1 MRSPT
6 RISLVALVAGA
17 IGLLPPSAAQAA
29 FGVEQKNFEAGTCKA
44 EGCTYASI
52 EKAPAEAYTQAAGH
66 PPFGLTVFEVNHK
79 TKVIVGEPEGAVKN
93 IRVDIPPGLAANPQ
107 ALPQCKKKEFEED
120 KCAADTEV
128 GVDDLTVFSKALD
141 VEVKAPVYNL
151 EPPEGLPL
159 EFGIHAE
166 VPAVANEHVY
176 LKGYVSWHKE
186 AKLEA
191 RGIPSG
197 DYHEYFE
204 INEVSKE
211 NPVLKSKLVFKG
223 TKTGVGAYGDFLTL
237 PSACS
242 STTTSYLE
250 VESWEGAVSST
261 KTETPVG
268 VDGCG
273 LVPFAPTATLTPES
287 SRSDEPD
294 GIGAQVAEPQKAGEK
309 EINTSDVQAARV
321 TLPEGITLDPS
332 AAHGLEA
339 CTSAEIAIDASEP
352 VPPVTCPAGSKVGTV
367 TVETPDLPPGS
378 LLGSV
383 YLGSPS
389 GALITEPP
397 FTIYV
402 AAESARYGVSVR
414 LKGSVQ
420 PNPATGRLEAAFSE
434 TPALPFS
441 DVIVKFNG
449 GARAP
454 LANPLSC
461 EPAQLEALFTPYTG
475 LAAAPGFEP
484 FAASGCPSP
493 LPFALGQGTL
503 DEPATAG
510 AHSSYTLTLAREDG
524 QQYLSQLTTVLPA
537 GLVGE
542 IPSVTPCGEP
552 QAGAGT
558 CGAASQIGTASV
570 SAGAGPE
577 PFSFA
582 GPVYLTGPY
591 NGAPYG
597 LSIAVPA
604 AAGPFDLGSGSCDCV
619 LTRAAINVNPIT
631 ARVSITSDPLPRIV
645 KGVSI
650 RLRSISVTVNR
661 PNFLVNPTSCGPLAS
676 ESTLTGFT
684 PGSSVSATQSVASPL
699 ALSGCSALG
708 FSPVFTAHTSAK
720 TSKADGASL
729 LTTVSQA
736 PGQANIRSVFV
747 QLPTQLVT
755 RLTTLQQACAEATY
769 AANPY
774 SCPADS
780 KVGSATA
787 VTPVLPTPLSG
798 PAYLVSH
805 GNAAFPNLDLL
816 LEGSNVRVILEGVTS
831 IAKGVTSST
840 FASLPD
846 VPISSF
852 ALNLPTGP
860 YSLLTA
866 NGSLC
871 SSPLVMPTAIV
882 SQSGVQIRRDT
893 DISVASCPAV
903 RIIKHKLVRH
913 TLILT
918 VQTYAAGRLRC
929 SGKNLKTVSRRLSKA
944 TRTTIKIRLTRRG
957 IAALRHRH
965 TLKTRVLVAFGP
977 RRPGSRDHQRPRR
990 CDCARPAA
998 CESLVGRCPDGRPR
1012 VSVCLLDVYTLD

>member
-1 MRSPT
+1 MMSPT
-6 RISLVALVAGA
+6 RISLIALLAGA
-17 IGLLPPSAAQAA
+17 IVVLPAPAAQAA
-29 FGVEQKNFEAGTCKA
+29 FGVEQKNFEAGTCVA

-52 EKAPAEAYTQAAGH
+52 EKAISERKPTEAYTQAAGH
-66 PPFGLTVFEVNHK
+66 PPFGLTVFEFNHK
-79 TKVIVGEPEGAVKN
+79 KGLLGEEPEGAVKN
-93 IRVDIPPGLAANPQ
+93 IRVDIPPGLAANPE
-107 ALPQCKKKEFEED
+107 ALPKCEKKEFEED

-151 EPPEGLPL
+151 EPPAGLPL

-166 VPAVANEHVY
+166 VPVVANEHVY

-186 AKLEA
+186 TKLEA
-191 RGIPSG
+191 RGVPSG

-204 INEVSKE
+204 INEVSNE

-250 VESWEGAVSST
+250 VESWEGGVSATKAVS
-261 KTETPVG
+261 PLG
-268 VDGCG
+268 VEACG
-273 LVPFAPTATLTPES
+273 LVPFGPTATLSTEAA
-287 SRSDEPD
+287 RSDEPD
-294 GIGAQVAEPQKAGEK
+294 GIGVQVSEPQKAGAK
-309 EINTSDVQAARV
+309 EINTSDVEAARV
-321 TLPEGITLDPS
+321 TLPEGMTLDPS

-339 CTSAEIAIDASEP
+339 CTSSEIALDPSEP
-352 VPPVTCPAGSKVGTV
+352 VPPVTCPAGSKLGTV
-367 TVETPDLPPGS
+367 TVETPDLPLGS

-389 GALITEPP
+389 GAPITEPP
-397 FTIYV
+397 FTIYL

-420 PNPATGRLEAAFSE
+420 PNPVTGRLEAAFTE
-434 TPALPFS
+434 TPALPVS

-461 EPAQLEALFTPYTG
+461 EPGQLEALLTPYTG
-475 LAAAPGFEP
+475 LAAAASFEP

-524 QQYLSQLTTVLPA
+524 QQYLSQVTTVLPA

-552 QAGAGT
+552 QAAAGT

-570 SAGAGPE
+570 TAGAGPE
-577 PFSFA
+577 PFSFM
-582 GPVYLTGPY
+582 GPMYLTGPY

-597 LSIAVPA
+597 LSIALPA

-619 LTRAAINVNPIT
+619 LTRAAVNVNPIT

-645 KGVSI
+645 KGVPI
-650 RLRSISVTVNR
+650 RLRSITITVNR

-684 PGSSVSATQSVASPL
+684 PGSSVNATQTVASPL
-699 ALSGCSALG
+699 ALGGCSALG
-708 FSPVFTAHTSAK
+708 FSPAFTAHTSAK

-736 PGQANIRSVFV
+736 PGQANIRSVSV
-747 QLPTQLVT
+747 QLPAQLVT

-774 SCPADS
+774 SCPAAS
-780 KVGSATA
+780 NVGSATA
-787 VTPVLPTPLSG
+787 VTPVLPAPLRG

-816 LEGSNVRVILEGVTS
+816 LEGSNVRVILEGNTKIS
-831 IAKGVTSST
+831 KGVTTST

-860 YSLLTA
+860 YSLVTA

-871 SSPLVMPTAIV
+871 SAPLVMPTSIV
-882 SQSGVQIRRDT
+882 SQSGVQIRRET
-893 DISVASCPAV
+893 DISVAGCAV
-903 RIIKHKLVRH
+903 RIIKHKLVRNS
-913 TLILT
+913 LILT
-918 VQTYAAGRLRC
+918 VQTYAAGRLRG

-944 TRTTIKIRLTRRG
+944 STTTIKLPLTRRG
-957 IAALRHRH
+957 IAALRHRR
-965 TLKTRVLVAFGP
+965 TLKIRVVVAFVPAQSGL
-977 RRPGSRDHQRPRR
+977 
-990 CDCARPAA
+990 ARSSAA
-998 CESLVGRCPDGRPR
+998 ASLRLR
-1012 VSVCLLDVYTLD
+1012 